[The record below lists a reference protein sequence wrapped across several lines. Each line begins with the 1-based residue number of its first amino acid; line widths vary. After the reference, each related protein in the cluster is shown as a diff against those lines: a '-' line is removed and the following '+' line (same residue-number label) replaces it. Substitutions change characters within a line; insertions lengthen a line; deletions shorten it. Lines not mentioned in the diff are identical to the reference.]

1 MKPTTKQTLLALQA
15 VDDPAA
21 VVSLVVSA
29 VVYPEGDVPTAEIP
43 DSGERILR
51 LGGRELG
58 DQLLRLLAAA
68 VHRTS

>member
-1 MKPTTKQTLLALQA
+1 MKPTTKQTLLALQG

-29 VVYPEGDVPTAEIP
+29 VVYPQGDVTAKIP
-43 DSGERILR
+43 DSGEQILR

-58 DQLLRLLAAA
+58 ERLLRLLAAA
-68 VHRTS
+68 VHQTP